1 MDTSFVTDS
10 PVKLPAGGKSFKL
23 LFDESSA
30 PINTGLLNGK
40 APIGRTKSTTKSG
53 SLFGTAAL
61 SNVDDDMEWG
71 IEDNDLGEAKSK
83 IPVNGKL
90 FPGNGLAN
98 ESKPVKATS
107 SRVDPPAKKSPLKRT
122 SAKRPLSDT
131 EMVGIEE
138 AASTGQ
144 ALLPPSPP
152 PTDMPAQT
160 KGKGKA
166 KPKSNVRR
174 KKAKISD
181 SDGEADDDELDIPV
195 KIVDRTHARRFK
207 QPAPGAENDLDFDAD
222 PILGY
227 TRHVV
232 PQTDTTAALD
242 VEQDGG
248 DTTGTF
254 EVDLPEKL
262 RQVLALE
269 SAEAEARDSRE
280 ERVFKGLLYGKRSS
294 HYDPIK
300 GGDIWDAGED
310 DVRVDEEGVVRRD
323 TEGEDDWEG
332 EPVPWEVGE
341 L

>member
-1 MDTSFVTDS
+1 MGTSFVTDS

-40 APIGRTKSTTKSG
+40 APIGQTKSTTKSG
-53 SLFGTAAL
+53 GLFGTAAL
-61 SNVDDDMEWG
+61 SNVDEDMEWG
-71 IEDNDLGEAKSK
+71 MEDIELGEAKSK

-90 FPGNGLAN
+90 FPGNGSAN
-98 ESKPVKATS
+98 ESKPMKATF
-107 SRVDPPAKKSPLKRT
+107 SRVDPPAKKSPFKRAST
-122 SAKRPLSDT
+122 KRPLSDT

-138 AASTGQ
+138 AASTGP
-144 ALLPPSPP
+144 ALLPPSPSI
-152 PTDMPAQT
+152 DMPVQT

-166 KPKSNVRR
+166 KAKSNVRR

-181 SDGEADDDELDIPV
+181 SDGEDDDELDIHV
-195 KIVDRTHARRFK
+195 KIVDRTHARRFR
-207 QPAPGAENDLDFDAD
+207 QPAPGAESDLDFDVD
-222 PILGY
+222 PIFGY
-227 TRHVV
+227 ARHVV
-232 PQTDTTAALD
+232 LQTDTPATLD
-242 VEQDGG
+242 VEQEGG
-248 DTTGTF
+248 DGIGTF
-254 EVDLPEKL
+254 EVDLPDKL

-269 SAEAEARDSRE
+269 SAETKVRDSRE
-280 ERVFKGLLYGKRSS
+280 ERVFKGLLYGQRSS

-323 TEGEDDWEG
+323 IEGEDDWEG